1 MNDGAWD
8 KLIDAIDIKCG
19 IDRHGKSERPL
30 EDKSELTEQI
40 QFIEFER
47 GEDKYRLER
56 ISGPAILDRK
66 THYTHRAGQA
76 NRIEN
81 IYDPEEKMHK
91 IRLLQD
97 NAGEWQEKPL
107 DTLQLA

>member
-30 EDKSELTEQI
+30 EDKPELTEQI

-47 GEDKYRLER
+47 DGSKYRLER
-56 ISGPAILDRK
+56 ITGPAIIDRK
-66 THYTHRAGQA
+66 THFTHRAGAA

-81 IYDPEEKMHK
+81 IYDSEEKMHK
-91 IRLLQD
+91 IRLFQEIS
-97 NAGEWQEKPL
+97 GEWEERPI